1 MSEDAGRSA
10 LRRTCLHQEHL
21 DLEARMV
28 PFAGWDMPVQYAGII
43 EEHHSVRRAAGMF
56 DVSHMGRVELI
67 GRRAGGGIMDDV
79 YVYCLAADRFM
90 LVANAENTDKVQT
103 WLREHIRSFATEIFD
118 IHTSTCMIA
127 VQGPQARTGLAKV
140 LEPEFVRSLK
150 PRACAQT
157 ARQGGGPR

>member
-1 MSEDAGRSA
+1 MSDESEERLAPTPGGSSEVSRQGA

-67 GRRAGGGIMDDV
+67 GRRA
-79 YVYCLAADRFM
+79 ATF
-90 LVANAENTDKVQT
+90 
-103 WLREHIRSFATEIFD
+103 LRYLCTYD
-118 IHTSTCMIA
+118 ITRLSPGQGHYSA
-127 VQGPQARTGLAKV
+127 V
-140 LEPEFVRSLK
+140 
-150 PRACAQT
+150 C
-157 ARQGGGPR
+157 